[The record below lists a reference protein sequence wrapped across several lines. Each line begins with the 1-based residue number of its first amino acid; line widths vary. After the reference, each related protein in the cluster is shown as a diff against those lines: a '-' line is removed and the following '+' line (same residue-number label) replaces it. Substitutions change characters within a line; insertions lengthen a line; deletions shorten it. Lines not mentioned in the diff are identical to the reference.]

1 MERLRSLTLHV
12 SLASGSRPDVS
23 FLDELHKSHQLLDF
37 PVLQTLEMTFDNFAS
52 GRDALPD
59 TANFYSQWTMPSL
72 RTLRA
77 RNLIPVLPDPLLSKV
92 MSCRLELDYNTDLFA
107 GGGWMWEEIVMFLGS
122 LRDVEELNFTL
133 HYQHLYH
140 LRHYRSIH

>member
-1 MERLRSLTLHV
+1 
-12 SLASGSRPDVS
+12 
-23 FLDELHKSHQLLDF
+23 
-37 PVLQTLEMTFDNFAS
+37 MTFDNFAS

-107 GGGWMWEEIVMFLGS
+107 GGVLGCGGDC
-122 LRDVEELNFTL
+122 DVLGVIEGRGRTQFYPPLSAF
-133 HYQHLYH
+133 YH